1 MGIVIA
7 KCSCHHE
14 FQDSEYG
21 KGLRV
26 HSEFKVLNGKPTRL
40 RCSVCARERDIF
52 SGITT
57 SVEKIKKK
65 DKKKG
70 KK

>member
-1 MGIVIA
+1 MGVVIA
-7 KCSCHHE
+7 KCNCHHG
-14 FQDSEYG
+14 FQDDEYG
-21 KGLRV
+21 NGLRV

-52 SGITT
+52 SAVTA
-57 SVEKIKKK
+57 SVEKTKKK